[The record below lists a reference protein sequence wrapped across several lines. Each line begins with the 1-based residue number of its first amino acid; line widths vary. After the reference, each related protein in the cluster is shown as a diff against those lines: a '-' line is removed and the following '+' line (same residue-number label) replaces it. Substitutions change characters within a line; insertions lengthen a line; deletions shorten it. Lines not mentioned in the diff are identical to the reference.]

1 MAHNHSVLTRPMGKN
16 GPQVPALGYGCM
28 NLSAYYTT
36 NSAPDEERF
45 KVLDHAAKLGATF

>member
-1 MAHNHSVLTRPMGKN
+1 MGKN